1 LSVSRQHAAASFS
14 VACASTSAPE
24 AAESAAAASP
34 AQVHTRVSSAEFHH
48 SPATIFILKA
58 GLLVTLFYSSHL
70 TAQTER
76 QSTPCHGVVT
86 FQYAHQGSMH
96 GLQEAEPKKKEKGQA
111 NTPKKEIIA
120 TVDMLDIRVGQIVK
134 VDRHPDADSL
144 YVEEID
150 IGEEQPRQV
159 S

>member
-1 LSVSRQHAAASFS
+1 MIIQLR
-14 VACASTSAPE
+14 
-24 AAESAAAASP
+24 
-34 AQVHTRVSSAEFHH
+34 
-48 SPATIFILKA
+48 
-58 GLLVTLFYSSHL
+58 
-70 TAQTER
+70 TEK
-76 QSTPCHGVVT
+76 QSMPCHGVVT
-86 FQYAHQGSMH
+86 FQYAHQGSLH

-150 IGEEQPRQV
+150 IGEEKPRQV
-159 S
+159 SLMPTGFPCQSCCHSVWLHSGLQPLRFLLISHTQESSHLLYMHYAAANM

>member
-1 LSVSRQHAAASFS
+1 
-14 VACASTSAPE
+14 
-24 AAESAAAASP
+24 
-34 AQVHTRVSSAEFHH
+34 
-48 SPATIFILKA
+48 
-58 GLLVTLFYSSHL
+58 
-70 TAQTER
+70 
-76 QSTPCHGVVT
+76 
-86 FQYAHQGSMH
+86 MH

-120 TVDMLDIRVGQIVK
+120 TVDMLDIRVGQVVK